1 MEESPPDQIA
11 RHHQMFPVL
20 DAAEIARVR
29 RFGDTRKFADGQRL
43 ETAGQPL
50 AGMHVILRGEI
61 CIVQRDGLGRTVP
74 IVREGP
80 GSFVGDVGALTG
92 RTSMVDALAVGE
104 VEALLLPPAQLR
116 ALIVAEADLGERI
129 VRALILRRAAL
140 IEQQGSGPVL
150 IGCPESSEILRLQN
164 FLRRNGQP
172 HHVLDG
178 RRDPDAAVLMQE
190 YGATHSDAI
199 VVCANGSVL
208 LNPAE
213 VALARCLGMTD
224 SAAHDSV
231 FDVAVVGAGPAGLA
245 TAGYAASEG
254 LNVLVLDRH
263 AFGGQA
269 GASARIEN
277 YFGFPTGIT
286 GLALSARAF
295 VQAQKFGAE
304 ILIPEEAVSLDCAAR
319 EKAGAF
325 EIALQG
331 GRSVKSRAVVVASG
345 ARYRRPPIERL
356 ADFEGRGV
364 FYWASAIEARICAGQ
379 DVIVVGG
386 GNSAGQAAVYLSA
399 HAARVHVLVRSRVLK
414 ETMSSY
420 LVERIAATPNIEVRS
435 HTQIVELQ
443 GEAATG
449 LAGVRWRSAEG
460 EQQRA
465 IRHVFLFIGAA
476 PATEWLAGC
485 GVEVDKDGF
494 VTTGATPET
503 PLAASVPG
511 VFAIGD
517 VRSGSVKRVGGA
529 IGEGAAVVASLHRY
543 LSQRPASVA

>member
-1 MEESPPDQIA
+1 
-11 RHHQMFPVL
+11 
-20 DAAEIARVR
+20 
-29 RFGDTRKFADGQRL
+29 
-43 ETAGQPL
+43 
-50 AGMHVILRGEI
+50 
-61 CIVQRDGLGRTVP
+61 
-74 IVREGP
+74 
-80 GSFVGDVGALTG
+80 
-92 RTSMVDALAVGE
+92 
-104 VEALLLPPAQLR
+104 
-116 ALIVAEADLGERI
+116 
-129 VRALILRRAAL
+129 
-140 IEQQGSGPVL
+140 
-150 IGCPESSEILRLQN
+150 
-164 FLRRNGQP
+164 
-172 HHVLDG
+172 
-178 RRDPDAAVLMQE
+178 
-190 YGATHSDAI
+190 
-199 VVCANGSVL
+199 
-208 LNPAE
+208 
-213 VALARCLGMTD
+213 
-224 SAAHDSV
+224 
-231 FDVAVVGAGPAGLA
+231 
-245 TAGYAASEG
+245 
-254 LNVLVLDRH
+254 
-263 AFGGQA
+263 
-269 GASARIEN
+269 
-277 YFGFPTGIT
+277 
-286 GLALSARAF
+286 LSARAF

-331 GRSVKSRAVVVASG
+331 GRSVRSRAVVVASG
-345 ARYRRPPIERL
+345 ARYRRAPIDRL
-356 ADFEGRGV
+356 AEFEGRGV

-379 DVIVVGG
+379 EVIVVGG

-399 HAARVHVLVRSRVLK
+399 HAARVHVLVRGGGLK

-420 LVERIAATPNIEVRS
+420 LVERIAATPNIEVRG

-460 EQQRA
+460 EAQHA

-476 PATEWLAGC
+476 PATEWLVGC

-494 VTTGATPET
+494 VLTGSTPET